1 MEDSVFQRLQQE
13 IDQLINRC
21 NQLHQEN
28 QRLLK
33 REQEWKSE
41 RAELKQ
47 VHNTT
52 EHQIEAMI
60 QRLRALEQE

>member
-1 MEDSVFQRLQQE
+1 MEDTAFQRLQQE
-13 IDQLINRC
+13 VDQLINRC
-21 NQLHQEN
+21 GQLHQEN

-41 RAELKQ
+41 RAQLKQ
-47 VHNTT
+47 LHSTT
-52 EHQIEAMI
+52 ENQIEAMI